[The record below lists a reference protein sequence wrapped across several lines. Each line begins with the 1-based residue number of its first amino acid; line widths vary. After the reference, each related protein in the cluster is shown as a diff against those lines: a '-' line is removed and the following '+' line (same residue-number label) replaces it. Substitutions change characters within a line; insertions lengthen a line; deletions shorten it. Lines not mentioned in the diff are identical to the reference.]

1 MFDDEIGED
10 LSRVFVVECGAP
22 DEVFAAQY
30 EDIPAK
36 YRRLIEKQAGLPC
49 DGGGVPGFWRRG
61 CAFVKT
67 RWPEAGG

>member
-49 DGGGVPGFWRRG
+49 DASGVPGFWCRG

-67 RWPEAGG
+67 GRPAADM